1 MKRIVLSFLALI
13 FSMQLF
19 AQEIL
24 YSPTHRED
32 DVDIF
37 FDILGKVGNNFIV
50 YKGSGTRHF
59 LQVLDNNMNELSNER
74 LKFLD
79 DRLLNIDFVVHPDYF
94 YLIYQK
100 QKNRIIYCNAA
111 KFDNQ
116 GRMIGNEFT
125 LDTTKVGMFDNNKIY
140 STAISEDKKKVLVYK
155 MRFVGDE
162 LTLVTKRLDE
172 NLATIDSLRY
182 VFHYNKYRDVYT
194 DLQIANDGSI
204 VFAKQITKGN
214 RETSNNAEI
223 FTIPEKAATYQ
234 SVNFN
239 WEDKF
244 IDEVRIKIDNLNK
257 HFLVNSFYYNKKNG
271 NIEGLFTATVNQ
283 YAEVEKQAFI
293 NFPDSLRARISEGK
307 YRSAFD
313 DMFVRNTFLKKD
325 GSFIL
330 VAEDYSSQTSGSN
343 WNRWDYLYG
352 NPYYYNNY
360 YNYYPG
366 YYNYYRP
373 YSYYDRN
380 RVTRY
385 TYNNMMLLSI
395 DSSLKPVWT
404 NIILKKQTDDNNE
417 NYLSYGYVNVGKEI
431 YFLFLEKVRNQ
442 QVVSNQALTA
452 DGEITRYATLK
463 SREKGYHFMPRFT
476 KQVGLYEVIMPVVY
490 RGLICFA
497 KIDFSKNTAP

>member
-1 MKRIVLSFLALI
+1 MKRII
-13 FSMQLF
+13 FFVFSLLFSLQIF

-24 YSPTHRED
+24 YSPTHRDD
-32 DVDIF
+32 DVDIY
-37 FDILGKVGNNFIV
+37 FDILGKVGNNFIF
-50 YKGSGTRHF
+50 YKGLGTIHF
-59 LQVLDNNMNELSNER
+59 LQVVDNKMKEISNER

-79 DRLLNIDFVVHPDYF
+79 DRLLNIDFVLYPDYF
-94 YLIYQK
+94 YMIYQK
-100 QKNRIIYCNAA
+100 QKNRVIYCNAA
-111 KFDNQ
+111 KFNDKGQ
-116 GRMIGNEFT
+116 MLGNEFT

-140 STAISEDKKKVLVYK
+140 STAISEDKKKILIYK
-155 MRFVGDE
+155 MRFTGDE
-162 LTLVTKRLDE
+162 LTLVSKRLNE
-172 NLATIDSLRY
+172 NLATTDSLRY
-182 VFHYNKYRDVYT
+182 LFHYNKYRDVYS

-204 VFAKQITKGN
+204 VFSKQVTRGN

-223 FTIPEKAATYQ
+223 YTIPVNADKYQ
-234 SVNFN
+234 VLPLSLG
-239 WEDKF
+239 DKY
-244 IDEVRIKIDNLNK
+244 IDEVRIKIDNLNNN
-257 HFLVNSFYYNKKNG
+257 FLVNSFYYIKKNG
-271 NIEGLFTATVNQ
+271 NIEGLFTALLNKN
-283 YAEVEKQAFI
+283 AMLGKQAFI
-293 NFPDSLRARISEGK
+293 AFPDSLRAKITEGK

-352 NPYYYNNY
+352 SPYYNYNY

-373 YSYYDRN
+373 YNNYNRN
-380 RVTRY
+380 QVTRY
-385 TYNNMMLLSI
+385 TYNNIMLMSI

-404 NIILKKQTDDNNE
+404 NIVLKNQTDDNNE

-431 YFLFLEKVRNQ
+431 YFLFLEKIRNQ

-452 DGEITRYATLK
+452 DGSITRYATLK

-476 KQVGLYEVIMPVVY
+476 RQVGLYEVIIPVVY

-497 KIDFSKNTAP
+497 KVDFSKNTVQ